1 MKKAIELS
9 GQEMHPVT
17 SLFAKNKIDLVA
29 IIDDY
34 FDPPHREEGTEN
46 IESFWDAIKED
57 ESARAELQNLGCE
70 VKDIEDINDEVLKK
84 MWDGRAELKF
94 LKGAFEANITTLKKE
109 EKEIKHFCQHLKDH
123 YGIEADCFGTQ
134 ASINETQYK
143 LIFIDYYLGP
153 TDTTAS
159 KVAAA
164 KKSIFLAKGINE
176 KCKTT
181 PHRPVFILISSF
193 PVDEEMRSEFRI
205 NAGIM
210 GGMFY
215 FMEKNDISDR
225 RRLLM
230 ELYPIARALE
240 SSYSIEKFISS
251 FLENIGSVSKEFSA
265 QIESLSISDY
275 AYVQKLS
282 LQKEGH
288 LFGDYILWLFGE
300 HLIRLLHDKME
311 DDRAKINSLVF
322 EDLPP
327 SQFTP
332 SLELTDIYQSS
343 LFEFIPEDTPL
354 HLGNIFIKDLNVYM
368 VINAECDLVLTTTP
382 GGRVIDPE
390 LAVLV
395 IQGRLVPHTEKDP
408 NGTKSDV
415 RIEFFERTEQDRKEM
430 FRITWYLDRLRAIK
444 YGEFDLKKEGYKLT
458 CRLKLPYA
466 LKIQNAFA
474 SNLTRVGVPVA
485 PPIYSALRVEL
496 FCEGEGGKAER
507 LLELRE
513 GAAHLFFMTN
523 KDQCILRNDFIYD
536 LLGKISEAIAKLEG
550 LAVEY
555 RATGGQ
561 DEKVKELERRKK
573 ILERLIESDGEQ
585 LKFLDPI
592 PLPKVK
598 GASSY
603 NSIHITRGEMDIEG
617 NRYGSKEHPLWL
629 NFIDT

>member
-1 MKKAIELS
+1 
-9 GQEMHPVT
+9 MHPVT

-34 FDPPHREEGTEN
+34 FDPPHGEEGTEN

-57 ESARAELQNLGCE
+57 ANARAELQNLGCE

-94 LKGAFEANITTLKKE
+94 LKGAFEASITTLKKE
-109 EKEIKHFCQHLKDH
+109 EKEIGHFCQHLKDH
-123 YGIEADCFGTQ
+123 YGIKADCFGTQ
-134 ASINETQYK
+134 ALINETQYK

-159 KVAAA
+159 KAAA
-164 KKSIFLAKGINE
+164 ARKSIFLAKGINE
-176 KCKTT
+176 RCKTT
-181 PHRPVFILISSF
+181 PHRPIFILISSF
-193 PVDEEMRSEFRI
+193 PVDQTMRNEFRI
-205 NAGIM
+205 NADIM

-215 FMEKNDISDR
+215 FMEKHHISDR
-225 RRLLM
+225 RRLLL

-240 SSYSIEKFISS
+240 SSYAIEHFINS
-251 FLENIGSVSKEFSA
+251 FLENIESVSKDFSA
-265 QIESLSISDY
+265 QVASLSISDY
-275 AYVQKLS
+275 AYIQKLS
-282 LQKEGH
+282 LPKEGH
-288 LFGDYILWLFGE
+288 LGDYISWLFGE
-300 HLIRLLHDKME
+300 HLIRLLHNKMR
-311 DDRAKINSLVF
+311 DDRTKINGLVF

-327 SQFTP
+327 SQFIP

-343 LFEFIPEDTPL
+343 LFEFISENEPL
-354 HLGNIFIKDLNVYM
+354 HLGNIFIKDLDVYM
-368 VINAECDLVLTTTP
+368 VINAECDLVFTTIP
-382 GGRVIDPE
+382 GGRSVDPE
-390 LAVLV
+390 LAVLL
-395 IQGRLVPHTEKDP
+395 IQGRLVTHTENDP
-408 NGTKSDV
+408 KGTNQGIRV
-415 RIEFFERTEQDRKEM
+415 EFFERIGQGKKEM
-430 FRITWYLDRLRAIK
+430 FRITWYLDRVRAIK
-444 YGEFDLKKEGYKLT
+444 YGECDLEKEGYKLT

-496 FCEGEGGKAER
+496 FCEGKGGKAER

-536 LLGKISEAIAKLEG
+536 LLGKISEATAKLEE

-555 RATGGQ
+555 RGAGGQ
-561 DEKVKELERRKK
+561 DEKVKELEKRKK
-573 ILERLIESDGEQ
+573 ILERLNESDGEQ
-585 LKFLDPI
+585 LRLLDPI

-598 GASSY
+598 GASPY
-603 NSIHITRGEMDIEG
+603 NSIYVTRGEMDIEG
-617 NRYGSKEHPLWL
+617 NPYASGARECPLWL